1 MRRGDA
7 EAQTGE
13 GPTHQT
19 EPSRKDLTE
28 LHQVSDEQRR
38 LAERRVAEIAQ
49 LKLAL
54 ADKDEEL
61 SRSTKRWQMG
71 TLDHVEVMKQ
81 LTSERAQLDRCRQKC
96 AALEE
101 SHLRQLREMQ
111 EAHRREISD
120 VTQRFERE
128 LAQQEQRRLREIS
141 EREKRLTE
149 ELGEREE
156 QTALRLSL
164 HEEMFKRILRD
175 KTARL
180 EQERAALQEETRK
193 RLLLQGDARGRKEP
207 PEELRRQW
215 GLREQQ
221 WLRQKRQLEE
231 MLEEREMSRQWLVLA
246 SKTEIHHLW
255 EKILHLK
262 VRGRQMTSDVP
273 AGERGITFLFFTIRR
288 KIKGPRRVSG
298 DG

>member
-1 MRRGDA
+1 M
-7 EAQTGE
+7 
-13 GPTHQT
+13 
-19 EPSRKDLTE
+19 E
-28 LHQVSDEQRR
+28 LHQVKDEQQR
-38 LAERRVAEIAQ
+38 LAERRMAEITQ

-61 SRSTKRWQMG
+61 SRSIKRWQTG

-81 LTSERAQLDRCRQKC
+81 LTSERAQLDRCHQKC

-101 SHLRQLREMQ
+101 SHLKQLREMQ

-120 VTQRFERE
+120 MKQRFERE
-128 LAQQEQRRLREIS
+128 LARQEQRRLREIS
-141 EREKRLTE
+141 ELEDKAREQLLRQEKRLTE

-156 QTALRLSL
+156 QTELRLSL

-175 KTARL
+175 KTAKF
-180 EQERAALQEETRK
+180 EQERTDLQEELRK
-193 RLLLQGDARGRKEP
+193 RLLLKGDACGQKEP
-207 PEELRRQW
+207 PEELCRRW
-215 GLREQQ
+215 RLREQQ

-262 VRGRQMTSDVP
+262 VRGRWVAITGQTS
-273 AGERGITFLFFTIRR
+273 GREKSEIKFLFFFTIRR
-288 KIKGPRRVSG
+288 KINGPRRVSG